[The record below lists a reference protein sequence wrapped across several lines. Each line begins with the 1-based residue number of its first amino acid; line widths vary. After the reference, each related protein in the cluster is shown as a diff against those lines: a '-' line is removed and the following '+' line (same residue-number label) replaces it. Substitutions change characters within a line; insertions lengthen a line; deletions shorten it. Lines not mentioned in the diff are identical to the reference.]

1 MSVSF
6 LFTSKVEAARPVPP
20 AKGSPCVESDTGLGA
35 TLLLV
40 VRKDRGEARGAGG
53 TVCRRG
59 PRRGPC
65 SARIWH
71 IIKKEHI
78 HLLFSIMNN
87 SPNLPK
93 KTMKERMLATD
104 PDLVGKIL
112 LIIGI
117 VIFLVI
123 FLVWQAGVKL
133 FGIARDTAARVGGG
147 SSLRKRK
154 QRISAPPLKTDPSP
168 RRI

>member
-1 MSVSF
+1 
-6 LFTSKVEAARPVPP
+6 
-20 AKGSPCVESDTGLGA
+20 
-35 TLLLV
+35 
-40 VRKDRGEARGAGG
+40 
-53 TVCRRG
+53 
-59 PRRGPC
+59 
-65 SARIWH
+65 
-71 IIKKEHI
+71 
-78 HLLFSIMNN
+78 MNN

-93 KTMKERMLATD
+93 TITKRMWAAS
-104 PDLVGKIL
+104 DLNLLGKIL
-112 LIIGI
+112 FIIGI